1 VLLNRNE
8 SKSFFRL
15 FFSFCRWQVSGLPS
29 FFALKCT
36 ENREKIAGII
46 SVIFKTRLTNTFK
59 YFHQPTAGSFTA
71 IFFVQKCTEN
81 REKIAGIISVI
92 FKTRLTNT
100 FKYFHQPSAGCFTAI
115 FLGCKNQ
122 MDFVFDTLVPFPKN
136 GLFAL
141 KSPGVHW

>member
-1 VLLNRNE
+1 MSQKASLGYF
-8 SKSFFRL
+8 SL
-15 FFSFCRWQVSGLPS
+15 FVDGRFLDCHL
-29 FFALKCT
+29 FFAL
-36 ENREKIAGII
+36 
-46 SVIFKTRLTNTFK
+46 
-59 YFHQPTAGSFTA
+59 
-71 IFFVQKCTEN
+71 KCTEN

-136 GLFAL
+136 
-141 KSPGVHW
+141 

>member
-1 VLLNRNE
+1 MSQKASVGY
-8 SKSFFRL
+8 FPL
-15 FFSFCRWQVSGLPS
+15 FVDGRFLDCHLF

-71 IFFVQKCTEN
+71 IC
-81 REKIAGIISVI
+81 
-92 FKTRLTNT
+92 
-100 FKYFHQPSAGCFTAI
+100 
-115 FLGCKNQ
+115 LGCKNQ
-122 MDFVFDTLVPFPKN
+122 MDFVFDTLVPFLKN